1 MVRQNTFPF
10 YLFLDVFL
18 RGLFR
23 RGISLG
29 SMACLQQ
36 RLQADG
42 RIATLPSSL
51 QDIILHL
58 TFRPRKIRCQ
68 VRAFVHALMHE
79 ECSAAVL
86 RHWQAWL
93 RLQCFYDPPVSH
105 CLCCDLCV
113 PTLGA
118 NHSDCCH
125 PVRRVALEA
134 LHHVEPRRCA
144 AHQHGKVGAAP
155 CCASALRRL
164 HGIARPSLV
173 SFGTAVWF
181 L

>member
-1 MVRQNTFPF
+1 MAAHNPRWCDLEDSSTDEGHSMVRQNTFPF

-93 RLQCFYDPPVSH
+93 RLQCFYDPPVY
-105 CLCCDLCV
+105 CR
-113 PTLGA
+113 TA
-118 NHSDCCH
+118 Y
-125 PVRRVALEA
+125 
-134 LHHVEPRRCA
+134 A
-144 AHQHGKVGAAP
+144 AIYVYQ
-155 CCASALRRL
+155 L
-164 HGIARPSLV
+164 
-173 SFGTAVWF
+173 
-181 L
+181 